1 MNTSLFNPTEA
12 LQFLEIVAAQSQKI
26 HSILLTVSMY
36 NFKRISYP
44 LRRQTTL
51 NIKIRKLTLQEF
63 PEFLLQREV
72 KHNKLCK
79 SIRSYILII
88 TLDFLKLME
97 GLCKQNIKFL
107 TKVIFMKLEVNIFY
121 YLPYFLDY

>member
-1 MNTSLFNPTEA
+1 MMNTSLFNPTEA

-26 HSILLTVSMY
+26 HSILLTIPMY

-44 LRRQTTL
+44 LHMQTTL

-79 SIRSYILII
+79 SI
-88 TLDFLKLME
+88 
-97 GLCKQNIKFL
+97 
-107 TKVIFMKLEVNIFY
+107 
-121 YLPYFLDY
+121 